1 MHQTA
6 RLCTADGSSLVT
18 TTDQS
23 PAEPTG
29 RLRGLALQLAGLG
42 VVIVVLWLLF
52 TRLVSWND
60 VMEAVQD
67 LSAADWALL
76 GVVAVLR
83 LAVEPL
89 LLMAATPNLR
99 WPRALPG
106 FLAPAATAS
115 VIPGPSD
122 LAVRYAMFR
131 SWGYSGGQTS
141 ASVMLVF
148 LYNTFAKVALPVVAA
163 GLLLAFG
170 RSNAQLET
178 LAIIAAGI
186 LTGGVILIA
195 LLIRSEQTA
204 RRIGH
209 AIGTA
214 AQRVAS
220 RFRIT
225 TPETLASDLAD
236 RAAHF
241 RDRTG
246 DVVRT
251 RSHLAAF
258 AAAAGQAALFAILL
272 VSVRSVGISSEQ
284 LDWVAVFATF
294 ALVQTLTSV
303 PITPSGLGVAE
314 AAYVALLTAESS
326 TEIAGQVAAAAIIYR
341 LLSWVIVIPLGGIA
355 WLWWGR
361 TRRQGRIQSDRT

>member
-1 MHQTA
+1 VLLQV
-6 RLCTADGSSLVT
+6 L
-18 TTDQS
+18 
-23 PAEPTG
+23 
-29 RLRGLALQLAGLG
+29 GLA
-42 VVIVVLWLLF
+42 VVTLVLWLLF

-60 VMEAVQD
+60 VVEAVAD
-67 LSAADWALL
+67 LTAEDWGLL
-76 GVVAVLR
+76 ATVTVVR

-89 LLMAATPNLR
+89 LLMAATPKLS

-131 SWGYSGGQTS
+131 SWGYSGAQTS

-148 LYNTFAKVALPVVAA
+148 LYGTFAKVALPVVAA

-170 RSNAQLET
+170 RSNTE
-178 LAIIAAGI
+178 LATVAVIAAGI
-186 LTGGVILIA
+186 LLGGVVVIA

-209 AIGTA
+209 AVGTA
-214 AQRVAS
+214 AQRVAE
-220 RFRIT
+220 RFRVT
-225 TPETLASDLAD
+225 TPERLAHDLAE

-241 RDRTG
+241 RNRTG

-251 RSHLAAF
+251 RTHLAAL
-258 AAAAGQAALFAILL
+258 AAAAGQAALFLLLL
-272 VSVRSVGISSEQ
+272 VSVRAVGIRSEQ
-284 LDWVAVFATF
+284 LDWIAVFAAF
-294 ALVQTLTSV
+294 ALVQILTSV

-326 TEIAGQVAAAAIIYR
+326 TDLAAQVAAAAIIYR
-341 LLSWVIVIPLGGIA
+341 LLSWVIIIPLGGIA
-355 WLWWGR
+355 WVWWAS
-361 TRRQGRIQSDRT
+361 TRRSEHPGRRGQSNG